1 MVFMIPP
8 HPSVPPGMYPCPD
21 CRMSP
26 GWARMWFGPEATPEN
41 RARLVNLTPDDFLPA
56 NLPPWLKK
64 YAVVSWSIPPALP
77 DPMSVC
83 ATCSGLSF
91 VPERRQ
97 FIDRRLVIERRQRP

>member
-64 YAVVSWSIPPALP
+64 YAVVSWSIPSPP
-77 DPMSVC
+77 RPHVC
-83 ATCSGLSF
+83 LRNLFGSF
-91 VPERRQ
+91 FCPRAPS
-97 FIDRRLVIERRQRP
+97 IY